1 MSKHFLI
8 TGANRGI
15 GAAITRELAAAG
27 HQLTLLCRDL
37 KAAEILVRSLPS
49 RQGINVLEGDL
60 GTLAGIRAA
69 VLAIAALPPLQGL
82 IHNAALWPQHKIITV
97 DGLEQS
103 FVVNHLAP
111 FLINLELEESLKRNG
126 TRVVQM
132 TAGLYPIGDRNF
144 AATAVGDNFSAL
156 KTYASTKLLNLAT
169 TMTFAERWQGSQAT
183 INAVHP
189 GVVRTDLGA
198 MTGVKG
204 RLLNLIKRFWL
215 TPEAGAMA
223 PVFLSTALELQGISG
238 RFYDRFK
245 EASLAPF
252 LQDHNFREAVWQQ
265 ALHTTQKREMDRGR
279 KTAAGSGNLG

>member
-1 MSKHFLI
+1 MTQHFLI

-15 GAAITRELAAAG
+15 GAAMARRLSTSG
-27 HQLTLLCRDL
+27 YQLTLLCRDR
-37 KAAEILVRSLPS
+37 KAAEALIRSLPS
-49 RQGINVLEGDL
+49 RQGANVLEADF

-69 VLAIAALPPLQGL
+69 SQAIAALPPLQGL
-82 IHNAALWPQHKIITV
+82 IHNAALWPQKKIINA

-111 FLINLELEESLKRNG
+111 FLINLELEDRFKRDG

-144 AATAVGDNFSAL
+144 IATAVGQNFSAF

-169 TMTFAERWQGSQAT
+169 TMTFAERWRDSQAT

-198 MTGVKG
+198 MSGVKG
-204 RLLNLIKRFWL
+204 MLLNLVKRLWL
-215 TPEAGAMA
+215 TPDEGALA
-223 PVFLSTALELQGISG
+223 PLFLSTDPGLQGVSG

-245 EASLAPF
+245 ETPLVSF
-252 LQDHNFREAVWQQ
+252 MQDQDFRQAVWQQ
-265 ALHTTQKREMDRGR
+265 ALQSIK
-279 KTAAGSGNLG
+279 KTG

>member
-1 MSKHFLI
+1 MRKHFLV

-27 HQLTLLCRDL
+27 HQVTLLCRDC
-37 KAAEILVRSLPS
+37 KAAEALIRSLPS

-69 VLAIAALPPLQGL
+69 TLAIAALPPLQGL
-82 IHNAALWPQHKIITV
+82 IHNAALWPQHKIITA

-111 FLINLELEESLKRNG
+111 FLINLELEDRLKRDG

-132 TAGLYPIGDRNF
+132 TAGLYPMGDRNF

-204 RLLNLIKRFWL
+204 RLLNLIKRLWL
-215 TPEAGAMA
+215 TPEAGAKA
-223 PVFLSTALELQGISG
+223 PVFLSIAPELEGISG

-252 LQDHNFREAVWQQ
+252 LQDQNFRDAVWQQ
-265 ALHTTQKREMDRGR
+265 ALQTTQKCEMDRGR

>member
-1 MSKHFLI
+1 MSKHFLV

-69 VLAIAALPPLQGL
+69 ALAIAALPPLQGL

-111 FLINLELEESLKRNG
+111 FLINLELEERLKRDG

-144 AATAVGDNFSAL
+144 TATAVGDNFSAL

-204 RLLNLIKRFWL
+204 RLLNLIKRLWL
-215 TPEAGAMA
+215 APEAGAMA
-223 PVFLSTALELQGISG
+223 PVFLSTASELQGISG

-252 LQDHNFREAVWQQ
+252 LQDHSFREAVWQQ